1 MKKRIGLMLV
11 FMLTMCMSMMADKIK
26 VITFDQL
33 PVQAQTILKQHFAD
47 KVPAV
52 VTIEGKEYK
61 VVYQSGEKA
70 EFNKKGKWMEFDCNR
85 SPVPTALIPE
95 QIRTA
100 VQQTFP
106 SATIVKIER
115 VRKNYEVKLNNG
127 MEMKFNKRFK
137 MIEFDD

>member
-1 MKKRIGLMLV
+1 MKKRIVLMLV
-11 FMLTMCMSMMADKIK
+11 LMLTMSMSMMADNIK
-26 VITFDQL
+26 VITFNQL
-33 PVQAQTILKQHFAD
+33 PAQAQAILKQHFAD

-52 VTIEGKEYK
+52 VTVEGKEYK

-70 EFNKKGKWMEFDCNR
+70 EFNKKGEWTEIDCNLL
-85 SPVPTALIPE
+85 SVPAALIPE
-95 QIRTA
+95 QIRAT

-106 SATIVKIER
+106 TATIIKIER
-115 VRKNYEVKLNNG
+115 VRKNYEVKLNNS

>member
-1 MKKRIGLMLV
+1 MKKIIGLMLTFV
-11 FMLTMCMSMMADKIK
+11 LTMCMSIMADNLK

-33 PVQAQTILKQHFAD
+33 PMQAQTVLKQHFAD

-52 VTIEGKEYK
+52 VTMEGKEYK

-70 EFNKKGKWMEFDCNR
+70 EFNKKGEWIEFDCNL

-95 QIRTA
+95 QIRA
-100 VQQTFP
+100 MVQQTF
-106 SATIVKIER
+106 STATIIKIER

-137 MIEFDD
+137 MIELDD